1 MNHLPTGFPFSGDG
15 ATRFH
20 ADIWGTHGVSCGESV
35 REGVQVNRFLFS
47 ERGSIASEISSG
59 LVMVAILV
67 AAGLWVIAQ
76 LEGVSFG
83 VLIDQL
89 RHGTHH

>member
-1 MNHLPTGFPFSGDG
+1 MKGS
-15 ATRFH
+15 
-20 ADIWGTHGVSCGESV
+20 
-35 REGVQVNRFLFS
+35 QVNRFLFS

-59 LVMVAILV
+59 LVFVAILV
-67 AAGLWVIAQ
+67 GAGLWMIAQ

-89 RHGTHH
+89 RHGTQH

>member
-1 MNHLPTGFPFSGDG
+1 M
-15 ATRFH
+15 
-20 ADIWGTHGVSCGESV
+20 
-35 REGVQVNRFLFS
+35 NRFLYS

-89 RHGTHH
+89 RHGTQH